1 MNIRDALAAIFVL
14 ELLVLLAL
22 GHYSHQLHQLQS
34 KRELLT
40 FKSSTA
46 PAISSKVGSSS
57 SPSVSAGNRSES
69 ELPTK
74 LGCASSLE
82 RINLLCHT
90 RYQLPHSRTDC
101 RATPFLFDV
110 LRH

>member
-22 GHYSHQLHQLQS
+22 GQYSHQLHQLQN

-46 PAISSKVGSSS
+46 PSISSKVGSSS
-57 SPSVSAGNRSES
+57 SPPVSAENRSKS

-90 RYQLPHSRTDC
+90 REQLPHLRSDC
-101 RATPFLFDV
+101 GAFPCLFDV